1 MPPEVIPL
9 MSVIMGTL
17 MISGSVWAVA
27 WYNVKKKE
35 FETRGGGDEL
45 GEAVD
50 ALRTEIDRLADQQDA
65 TQAQLLEVQERLDFT
80 ERMLTAGRVPKDS

>member
-9 MSVIMGTL
+9 MSVIMGAL

-35 FETRGGGDEL
+35 FETRGGTEALDAVREEL
-45 GEAVD
+45 E
-50 ALRTEIDRLADQQDA
+50 RLADQQDA

-80 ERMLTAGRVPKDS
+80 ERMLTAGRAPKDS